1 MTAFLIKRGRTA
13 SMSTTRLNIEKQR
26 GTVIVEFAM
35 VGLLFFTLLLGV
47 LEVGRLA
54 YTWNTLAEASRL
66 GARAAAVCGFDALA
80 IASVIR
86 SNNQLL
92 SDLTAQN
99 IVVEYLAQD
108 LSIVGDPEGVAGF
121 GDIRFVQVGF
131 TGYQFTPFIPIP
143 GLELTF
149 PAMTSTRPRESLG
162 VVPLEGP
169 NIGEWALL

>member
-1 MTAFLIKRGRTA
+1 MEILGLMTAFLIKRGRTA

-66 GARAAAVCGFDALA
+66 GARAAAVCGFDAIA
-80 IASVIR
+80 IARVVR

-92 SDLTAQN
+92 SDLTAKN

-108 LSIVGDPEGVAGF
+108 LSTVGVPDGAGF
-121 GDIRFVQVGF
+121 GNIRFAQVGF
-131 TGYQFTPFIPIP
+131 TDYRFVSVIP
-143 GLELTF
+143 GLSLTF

-162 VVPLEGP
+162 FVPLEGS
-169 NIGEWALL
+169 NIC